1 MINFT
6 RMEVT
11 QVQLYKML
19 LLLEQMD
26 QLEKNLSKIP
36 VLQYILKKTSWPDV
50 G

>member
-11 QVQLYKML
+11 KVQLYKML

-36 VLQYILKKTSWPDV
+36 VLQYVLRKNGWPDV
-50 G
+50 